1 MLLDKLH
8 VPSCELNI
16 IVAPDY
22 GSTSIND
29 QLVDLQPVEFKV
41 LFFVAEGSNPVLP
54 ELSSPSFAAARS
66 TDFATASS
74 KVRLA
79 LAALS
84 QRVSG
89 RGG

>member
-16 IVAPDY
+16 IFESDY

-41 LFFVAEGSNPVLP
+41 LFFCCRRIQP
-54 ELSSPSFAAARS
+54 R
-66 TDFATASS
+66 TA
-74 KVRLA
+74 
-79 LAALS
+79 
-84 QRVSG
+84 
-89 RGG
+89 